1 MTDHAFR
8 QKRAMVAQLWKDM
21 AAAYG
26 SLWTKDGGVE
36 TERFATW
43 VDNLA
48 ADFTTSEIRDGIL
61 RMRKR
66 TDKYP
71 PTLPEF
77 RSVIEANRPRP
88 VPQNCTDEFK
98 RQTEHTGA
106 KLLAGK
112 AGNQGNRVVMR
123 DGVYVHVIKRDGK
136 WIDAEWQRNCPDG
149 LMPMH
154 QNLANPLKR
163 KSPQ

>member
-1 MTDHAFR
+1 MVDHAFR

-36 TERFATW
+36 SERFATW
-43 VDNLA
+43 VDNLC
-48 ADFTTSEIRDGIL
+48 DFTTNEIREGVL
-61 RMRKR
+61 RVRKR

-77 RSVIEANRPRP
+77 RGVIESARPYKP
-88 VPQNCTDEFK
+88 PQNMPDPDM
-98 RQTEHTGA
+98 RQLEANGK

-112 AGNQGNRVVMR
+112 MADSQNRIVR
-123 DGVYVHVIKRDGK
+123 KTNGTYVHQMKVNGK
-136 WIDAEWQRNCPDG
+136 WEDQPAWEDHP
-149 LMPMH
+149 
-154 QNLANPLKR
+154 ANPVRR
-163 KSPQ
+163 K